1 MNTTHL
7 YSATVSNLSATRRD
21 TLIRSLPIKY
31 YNGILT
37 ADTLAQCQGA
47 DCPIKNDLGS
57 GEIYF
62 VMDAIQKMASSRMGV
77 NYCPVAIKITLV
89 FVFFFFVFTS
99 SRWRCTC
106 ARPSACACTPSSF
119 RSATAKIGHNRTC

>member
-62 VMDAIQKMASSRMGV
+62 VMNAIQANALRKWFQRRFKGRS
-77 NYCPVAIKITLV
+77 K
-89 FVFFFFVFTS
+89 F
-99 SRWRCTC
+99 
-106 ARPSACACTPSSF
+106 ARVIVPTQFCACVTGNEV
-119 RSATAKIGHNRTC
+119 TA